1 LRVPPYADGVS
12 SSDRRLGGPSIREF
26 LRTGERGHVTAVHLD
41 WRDAEALADDAAHE
55 LGREEAIVATQEE
68 PRRHIGPGLERIRR
82 TDR

>member
-1 LRVPPYADGVS
+1 
-12 SSDRRLGGPSIREF
+12 
-26 LRTGERGHVTAVHLD
+26 VTAVLLV